1 MVWQHR
7 IKRTCN
13 SLCNSLTGRL
23 IAGIV
28 VIHGLLLPLFFG
40 AVLFLMKEGYES
52 QFVEYVRSSA
62 ALYAHMIRPGDPEPA
77 RRNTLDDILLSGQI
91 NFVELETPDGRL
103 LHPSLGNQRLR
114 FQEDFFFGQHND
126 QTYFIAVPVNDD
138 EGTTFAL
145 LRLGFSEQ
153 LTLEQIAKAYRRALV
168 ISAAYFLLS
177 ALFVSLVSILIT
189 RSIRQIGDTSR
200 AIARGE
206 LERPF
211 SLRTSIGEIRQ
222 LADNLEHMRQ
232 TLLRDR
238 QEIQDREARIHAI
251 VENMAEGVI
260 TIDERG
266 VVESFNQAAE
276 RLFGYRAEDVMGRNV
291 SLLMPPEIAANHS
304 DHIRRYLAT
313 GEAKIVGQGPRE
325 VTGRHKDGH
334 CFPVE
339 LSVSELVVGGRRV
352 FSGILRDITERVEQQ
367 NLLEYQATHDP
378 LTGLPNRTLCLDRLQ
393 QMLAL
398 SRREKSHSALLLIDL
413 NLFKEVNDTY
423 GHDYGD
429 ALLKEVAH
437 RLIGIT
443 RHSDTVAR
451 FGGDEFIILLPGQDE
466 SGAAAVA
473 KNVLDTIA
481 KPVKVKDTR
490 LEVGASIGIAIYPQ
504 HGDNDHELIRNADQ
518 AMYKAKRQHLGYQ
531 LCGSDTTGSTPPA

>member
-7 IKRTCN
+7 IKRTCD
-13 SLCNSLTGRL
+13 SLCNTLTGRL

-28 VIHGLLLPLFFG
+28 VIHGMLLPLFFG
-40 AVLFLMKEGYES
+40 AVLFLIKESHES
-52 QFVEYVRSSA
+52 QFVEYARSSA
-62 ALYAHMIRPGDPEPA
+62 ALYARMIRPGDPESA
-77 RRNTLDDILLSGQI
+77 LKNTLDDILLSGQV
-91 NFVELETPDGRL
+91 NFVELERHDGRL
-103 LHPSLGNQRLR
+103 LRSSLGKQQLR
-114 FQEDFFFGQHND
+114 FQEDFFFGQHDD
-126 QTYFIAVPVNDD
+126 QTYFIAVPVSDN
-138 EGTTFAL
+138 EGATFAL

-153 LTLEQIAKAYRRALV
+153 LTLEQIAKAYRRTLL
-168 ISAAYFLLS
+168 ISAMYFLLS

-189 RSIRQIGDTSR
+189 RSIRQIANTSR
-200 AIARGE
+200 AIAQGE

-222 LADNLEHMRQ
+222 LTSNLEHMRQ
-232 TLLRDR
+232 ALLRDR

-260 TIDERG
+260 TIDEHG
-266 VVESFNQAAE
+266 MVENFNQAAE
-276 RLFGYRAEDVMGRNV
+276 RIFGYRAEEVIGRNV
-291 SLLMPPEIAANHS
+291 SLLMPKEIGARHS
-304 DHIRRYLAT
+304 DYIRRYLAT
-313 GEAKIVGQGPRE
+313 GKAKIVGQGPRE
-325 VTGRHKDGH
+325 VTGRHKDGL

-398 SRREKSHSALLLIDL
+398 SRREQGHSALLLVDL
-413 NLFKEVNDTY
+413 NLFKEVNDNY

-429 ALLKEVAH
+429 AVLKEVAH
-437 RLIGIT
+437 RLVEIT

-451 FGGDEFIILLPGQDE
+451 FGGDEFIILLPGQDDT
-466 SGAAAVA
+466 GAAAVA
-473 KNVLDTIA
+473 RNILDTIA
-481 KPVKVKDTR
+481 KPIVVKDER
-490 LEVGASIGIAIYPQ
+490 LGVGASIGIAIFPQ
-504 HGDNDHELIRNADQ
+504 HGDSEQELIRNADQ
-518 AMYKAKRQHLGYQ
+518 AMYKAKRHHLGFH
-531 LCGSDTTGSTPPA
+531 LCGSDTASSRN